1 MSRLRGSGLKNRIT
15 VALIISLLIA
25 GTVCLSACSSNREDE
40 SIEEE
45 SETKK
50 DRKKKK
56 DKESDTDVD
65 IKELLKAK
73 IEEGQGEPDDVDT
86 SDPGDYREAFSN
98 FGNSL
103 ESVKGMKADY
113 YTKAVE
119 GEYRYE
125 TDTSDVPMGSLGY
138 TISDFDMDG
147 VEELLTYETVDDVTI
162 AFSMYEFDK
171 DVTLADKYVISD
183 DYVSSD
189 GTDAFGFL
197 YGYDGRLR
205 IGYYSDCWVGY
216 YADGQMVTFRG
227 ISYENGKFSEDGKGG
242 YAGSDV
248 WDDADFLGELSGCG
262 INVNGRILTR

>member
-25 GTVCLSACSSNREDE
+25 GTVCLSACASNREDE

-73 IEEGQGEPDDVDT
+73 IEEGQGEPDNVDT

-125 TDTSDVPMGSLGY
+125 TDTRDVPMGSLGY

-162 AFSMYEFDK
+162 AFSMYEF
-171 DVTLADKYVISD
+171 
-183 DYVSSD
+183 
-189 GTDAFGFL
+189 
-197 YGYDGRLR
+197 
-205 IGYYSDCWVGY
+205 
-216 YADGQMVTFRG
+216 
-227 ISYENGKFSEDGKGG
+227 
-242 YAGSDV
+242 
-248 WDDADFLGELSGCG
+248 ELCSLD
-262 INVNGRILTR
+262 I